1 MKRVILVLSMALVFA
16 AGPTN
21 SQSTAP
27 IFIGL
32 GDSLGEGVQSADAS
46 TRTQPFTYLN
56 LVARQMGVT
65 FPLPLIQSAALGI
78 IGEVTNRSR
87 INPSLAGS
95 NLAVS
100 GADVHSLLNQA
111 AGTPIQNETDLV
123 LSPRTGSQIQI
134 AESAQAPFTICWIG
148 SNDVLGAVVSSWDH
162 LDASQMTPLAN
173 FAADYAQLV
182 SRLSAWH
189 GKVVVGTIPD
199 VTQIGFLVSPQ
210 DLVTFLGS
218 DFGLPQGS
226 YTTLPAMLLIKQGI
240 NNGGLLHNP
249 SFVLDAQEV
258 LAVQQR
264 TQQFN
269 QIITTSAAQAGFAVA
284 DVAAAFT
291 AFANHPPVVA
301 GVTLTKR
308 YLGGL
313 FSLDGVHP
321 SNIGH
326 AFVANV
332 FIRAANQSFGMQ
344 IPLISGTIL
353 WQTSLA
359 DPFIDWNGNL
369 KVRGRPLAGLLE
381 TLGPSLGISG
391 DLTDHPGAAATA
403 PEASIDLSRAQAFMQ
418 AYRAA
423 KGLPPS
429 TQWGTK
435 DAIAAMHEI
444 FRF

>member
-1 MKRVILVLSMALVFA
+1 MKRLISVFSMAFVFA

-21 SQSTAP
+21 SQSTSP
-27 IFIGL
+27 PFIAM

-46 TRTQPFTYLN
+46 TRTQPFTFLN

-65 FPLPLIQSAALGI
+65 FPLPLIQSGALGI

-87 INPSLAGS
+87 VDPSIAAS

-100 GADVHSLLNQA
+100 GAEVHSLLNQA

-123 LSPRTGSQIQI
+123 LSPRTSSQIQI
-134 AESAQAPFTICWIG
+134 AESVQAPFNICWIG
-148 SNDVLGAVVSSWDH
+148 NNDVLGAVVSSWDH

-173 FAADYAQLV
+173 FAADYAELV

-199 VTQIGFLVSPQ
+199 VTQIGFLFSPQ

-218 DFGLPQGS
+218 SFGLPQGS
-226 YTTLPAMLLIKQGI
+226 YTTLPTMLLIKLGI
-240 NNGGLLHNP
+240 NNGSLLQNP

-284 DVAAAFT
+284 DISAAFT
-291 AFANHPPVVA
+291 ALANHPPVVA
-301 GVTLTKR
+301 GVPLNKR

-326 AFVANV
+326 AFVANT

-344 IPLISGTIL
+344 IPLISGPVL
-353 WQTSLA
+353 WQTALA

-381 TLGPSLGISG
+381 TLGPKLGISG
-391 DLTDHPGAAATA
+391 DTLDHPGTVALAPAA
-403 PEASIDLSRAQAFMQ
+403 PIDLSQAQAFMQ

-429 TQWGTK
+429 ATWGVK
-435 DAIAAMHEI
+435 EAVAAMHEI

>member
-1 MKRVILVLSMALVFA
+1 M
-16 AGPTN
+16 
-21 SQSTAP
+21 
-27 IFIGL
+27 
-32 GDSLGEGVQSADAS
+32 
-46 TRTQPFTYLN
+46 RTQPFTYLN
-56 LVARQMGVT
+56 LIAGQMGAT
-65 FPLPLIQSAALGI
+65 FPLPLIKSGALGI

-87 INPSLAGS
+87 VDPSVAGA

-111 AGTPIQNETDLV
+111 AGTPFQNETDLV
-123 LSPRTGSQIQI
+123 LSPRTGSSQMQI
-134 AESAQAPFTICWIG
+134 AESAQAPFNICWIG

-173 FAADYAQLV
+173 FAADYTELA
-182 SRLSAWH
+182 SRMGAWH

-199 VTQIGFLVSPQ
+199 VTQIGFLFGPQ

-226 YTTLPAMLLIKQGI
+226 YTTLPAMLLIKLGI
-240 NNGGLLHNP
+240 SNGSLLQNP

-258 LAVQQR
+258 AAVQQR

-284 DVAAAFT
+284 DVPAAFK
-291 AFANHPPVVA
+291 ALASHPPVVA
-301 GVTLTKR
+301 GVPLTKR

-326 AFVANV
+326 AFVANT

-344 IPLISGTIL
+344 IPLISGPVL
-353 WQTSLA
+353 WQTALA
-359 DPFIDWNGNL
+359 DPFVDWNGNL

-381 TLGPSLGISG
+381 TLGPKLGISG
-391 DLTDHPGAAATA
+391 DFTDHPGAVAAA
-403 PEASIDLSRAQAFMQ
+403 PAASIDPSQAQAFMQ
-418 AYRAA
+418 AYRAS

-429 TQWGTK
+429 STWGTK
-435 DAIAAMHEI
+435 EAIAAMHDI